1 MLVISRK
8 PGESLLIGD
17 NIRITILS
25 VSGDKVA
32 VGIEAP
38 REINVARQELTETI
52 EANQASAEKV
62 GSEEYKGIALLLKN
76 KRNVKKDTNTKKND

>member
-8 PGESLLIGD
+8 PGESLLISD
-17 NIRITILS
+17 NIRITILN
-25 VSGDKVA
+25 VSGDKVT

-38 REINVARQELTETI
+38 REIKVARQELTETI
-52 EANQASAEKV
+52 EANQASAEKI

-76 KRNVKKDTNTKKND
+76 SKNMKKND